1 MIGMVHVVPEQNE
14 SWTEL
19 SAKPPAPT
27 GMSLVAL
34 SEARWTW

>member
-1 MIGMVHVVPEQNE
+1 MIGMVQVVPEQKV

-19 SAKPPAPT
+19 SANPPAPT
-27 GMSLVAL
+27 GMSLVVL

>member
-19 SAKPPAPT
+19 LAKPPAPT
-27 GMSLVAL
+27 GMSLVVL
-34 SEARWTW
+34 SEARCT